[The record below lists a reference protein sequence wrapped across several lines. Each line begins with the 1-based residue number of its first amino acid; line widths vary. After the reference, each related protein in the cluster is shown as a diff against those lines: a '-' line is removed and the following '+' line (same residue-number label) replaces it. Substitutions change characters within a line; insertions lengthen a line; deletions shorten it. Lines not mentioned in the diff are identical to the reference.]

1 LQYCNNAKGGKST
14 STKREDAMIKQLYK
28 AFLSLE
34 TLEECENFMHDIC
47 TVAEV
52 HAISQRLEVAKL
64 LEKGHTYEEI
74 EKITGASTATIS
86 RIKRYLNHGKDGYKT
101 VLKRI

>member
-1 LQYCNNAKGGKST
+1 M
-14 STKREDAMIKQLYK
+14 STKKEDAMIKQLYK
-28 AFLSLE
+28 AILSLE
-34 TLEECENFMHDIC
+34 SIDECEKFMHDIC

-64 LEKGHTYEEI
+64 LQKGHTYEEI
-74 EKITGASTATIS
+74 EKQTGASTATIS
-86 RIKRYLNHGKDGYKT
+86 RIKRFLNHGKDGYKI